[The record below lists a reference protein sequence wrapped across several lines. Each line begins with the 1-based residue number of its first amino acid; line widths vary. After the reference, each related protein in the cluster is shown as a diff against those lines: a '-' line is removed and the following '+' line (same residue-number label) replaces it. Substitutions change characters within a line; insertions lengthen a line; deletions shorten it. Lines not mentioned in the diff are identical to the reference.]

1 MSRVRFTTEADTRHE
16 HYPHIFPAPSENN
29 MPVEEHHNLTPK
41 MSRPRT
47 TSKLDANVYDDG
59 YLRVEH
65 DNYYVACAGQP
76 LDLPRKEFLIMSRLV
91 RNADRIVAGQELW
104 RHAWSAKPNGES
116 NAADFNAESLHVH
129 IYRLRR
135 KLETH
140 DLQIETMIGV
150 GYRLRTRP
158 ASDMIQTDVT

>member
-1 MSRVRFTTEADTRHE
+1 MKEM
-16 HYPHIFPAPSENN
+16 PSNL
-29 MPVEEHHNLTPK
+29 MPVESLPVPK
-41 MSRPRT
+41 TRASSRG
-47 TSKLDANVYDDG
+47 DVYDDG

-76 LDLPRKEFLIMSRLV
+76 LDLPRKEFLIISRLV

-104 RHAWSAKPNGES
+104 RYAWAVKPNSG
-116 NAADFNAESLHVH
+116 NNTLDFNAESLHVH

-135 KLETH
+135 KLEAH

-158 ASDMIQTDVT
+158 ASGMVQTDVT

>member
-1 MSRVRFTTEADTRHE
+1 
-16 HYPHIFPAPSENN
+16 
-29 MPVEEHHNLTPK
+29 MPVESSPIPNTRAS
-41 MSRPRT
+41 SR
-47 TSKLDANVYDDG
+47 SNVYDDG

-65 DNYYVACAGQP
+65 DNYYVACGGQA

-91 RNADRIVAGQELW
+91 QNADRIVAGQELW
-104 RHAWSAKPNGES
+104 RHAWSAKPNSE
-116 NAADFNAESLHVH
+116 NNTADFNAESLHVH

-158 ASDMIQTDVT
+158 NSGTVQTDVT

>member
-1 MSRVRFTTEADTRHE
+1 
-16 HYPHIFPAPSENN
+16 
-29 MPVEEHHNLTPK
+29 MPVESSPSSKTRAS
-41 MSRPRT
+41 SRP
-47 TSKLDANVYDDG
+47 DVYDDG

-91 RNADRIVAGQELW
+91 QNADRIVAGHELW
-104 RHAWSAKPNGES
+104 RHAWMGKSKDENS
-116 NAADFNAESLHVH
+116 TADFNSESLHVH

-135 KLETH
+135 KLEAH
-140 DLQIETMIGV
+140 RLHIETMIGV

-158 ASDMIQTDVT
+158 ASDMVQTDVT